1 MEFNLTIL
9 PNEFT
14 ENKLN
19 VLSLVS
25 LSIEVKDEYGI
36 VVERIETTPSEKEYK
51 LATEL
56 GTNMRVEVH
65 LIPGQEVEFY
75 PVVTAL

>member
-19 VLSLVS
+19 VLSLVK
-25 LSIEVKDEYGI
+25 LSVEVKDEFG
-36 VVERIETTPSEKEYK
+36 VTIEQFETSTSEKEYV
-51 LATEL
+51 LTTDLEA
-56 GTNMRVEVH
+56 NMRVEVH

-75 PVVTAL
+75 PIVTAL